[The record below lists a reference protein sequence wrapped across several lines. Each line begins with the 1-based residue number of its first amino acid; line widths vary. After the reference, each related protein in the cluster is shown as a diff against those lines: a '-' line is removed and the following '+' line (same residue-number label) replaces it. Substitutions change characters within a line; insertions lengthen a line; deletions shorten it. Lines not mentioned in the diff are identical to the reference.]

1 MELVINKLNLD
12 VMKSGIQATVNCKKG
27 DILTRAVVA
36 SFRMNGQTYKVPNG
50 ATAVFRAK
58 KPDGTVIYNNATVQ
72 DGKVHFIFT
81 SQYCAV
87 AGKYTGEI
95 QLIKS
100 GKVLYTPKF
109 CISVEDNIYS
119 DSEIESTNEYT
130 QLTESIEDAEE
141 ALQIAQNLHLIEY
154 VNNLDSPGDDKY
166 LYVLEETAPYF
177 TMTDFPTAVSS
188 GTMFESTDETYPLL
202 LFTGMIL
209 QENKYEDTG
218 VVQFR
223 SFVNPSATGEQTS
236 MFGYDVA
243 NEKWVKLQDFDY
255 YGDDALNTGD
265 ELILTDEAAGEV
277 HDPVV
282 TDYVIKSNPKYEVEP
297 TRNTRVVYIYD
308 NDEHSTIYYYIFTS
322 TGNVSFTE
330 DSNVIDLDNIPE
342 LLVGDSATP
351 YVYDEIL
358 NKYVSLTDASLKG
371 RIAIL
376 EDKMTAAEEDINSLK
391 DAETFSINIFDI
403 ENVLTINKTFLE
415 IGNQL
420 RTDYK
425 DQIRVFLN
433 YRDGY
438 FNRKVEGLISHYEL
452 TGQEAHIKFRFDTC
466 NDKNNTIRFYLLKLD
481 NTFTLDELF
490 TQENQAKLTAGNN
503 ITIDSNNRI
512 SATGGGGGGEIDP
525 VIFDMRPGYSTCNKT
540 YNEFKVLYDA
550 NGGTF
555 PIYIYDGGYH
565 SGEIYGYYPV
575 ADIEY
580 NDYSQEFVLYFDTGV
595 ITTMV
600 NHIAKITYK
609 SDNSISMSY
618 SRTILQK
625 QLTEGSGISIASDGT
640 ISVNYPNGDEVS
652 Y

>member
-81 SQYCAV
+81 SQYCAI

-166 LYVLEETAPYF
+166 LYVLEETTPYF
-177 TMTDFPTAVSS
+177 TLTDFPTTVSC
-188 GTMFESTDETYPLL
+188 GIIFESTDDTYPLL
-202 LFTGMIL
+202 LFTGMVL
-209 QENKYEDTG
+209 QENAYEDPD
-218 VVQFR
+218 VIQFR
-223 SFVNPSATGEQTS
+223 SFINPSATGEYTS

-243 NEKWVKLQDFDY
+243 NEKWVELYQFAY
-255 YGDDALNTGD
+255 SGASALSQGD
-265 ELILTDEAAGEV
+265 EIILTDGNMIQGTP
-277 HDPVV
+277 DPII
-282 TDYVIKSNPKYEVEP
+282 TDYIVKKNPKYNIA
-297 TRNTRVVYIYD
+297 RGLVYLYD
-308 NDEHSTIYYYIFTS
+308 NSQAVTTIFYYFTN
-322 TGNVSFTE
+322 TGNVGY
-330 DSNVIDLDNIPE
+330 DADDNVIDLDNIPE

-452 TGQEAHIKFRFDTC
+452 TGQEAHIEFRFDTS
-466 NDKNNTIRFYLLKLD
+466 NDKNNTIRLYLLKLD

-503 ITIDSNNRI
+503 ISIINNVI
-512 SATGGGGGGEIDP
+512 SATGGGGGEIDP

-540 YNEFKVLYDA
+540 YNEFKALYDA

>member
-81 SQYCAV
+81 SQYCAI

-166 LYVLEETAPYF
+166 LYVLEETTPYF
-177 TMTDFPTAVSS
+177 TLTDFPTTVSC
-188 GTMFESTDETYPLL
+188 GIIFESTDDTYPLL
-202 LFTGMIL
+202 LFTGMVL
-209 QENKYEDTG
+209 QENAYEDPD
-218 VVQFR
+218 VIQFR
-223 SFVNPSATGEQTS
+223 SFINPSATGEYTS

-243 NEKWVKLQDFDY
+243 NEKWVELYQFAY
-255 YGDDALNTGD
+255 SGASALSQGD
-265 ELILTDEAAGEV
+265 EIILTDGNMIQGTP
-277 HDPVV
+277 DPII
-282 TDYVIKSNPKYEVEP
+282 TDYIVKKNPKYNIA
-297 TRNTRVVYIYD
+297 RGLVYLYD
-308 NDEHSTIYYYIFTS
+308 NSQSVTTIFYYFTN
-322 TGNVSFTE
+322 TGNVGY
-330 DSNVIDLDNIPE
+330 DADDNVIDLDNIPE

-452 TGQEAHIKFRFDTC
+452 TGQEAHIEFRFDTS
-466 NDKNNTIRFYLLKLD
+466 NDKNNTIRLYLLKLD

-503 ITIDSNNRI
+503 ISIINNVI
-512 SATGGGGGGEIDP
+512 SATGGGGGEIDP

-540 YNEFKVLYDA
+540 YNEFKALYDA

>member
-177 TMTDFPTAVSS
+177 TLTDFPTTVSC
-188 GTMFESTDETYPLL
+188 GIIFESTDDTYPLL
-202 LFTGMIL
+202 LFTGMVL
-209 QENKYEDTG
+209 QENAYEDPD
-218 VVQFR
+218 VIQFR
-223 SFVNPSATGEQTS
+223 SFINPSATGEYTS

-243 NEKWVKLQDFDY
+243 NEKWVELYQFAY
-255 YGDDALNTGD
+255 SGASALSQGD
-265 ELILTDEAAGEV
+265 EIILTDGDMIQGTP
-277 HDPVV
+277 DPII
-282 TDYVIKSNPKYEVEP
+282 TDYIVKKNPKYNIA
-297 TRNTRVVYIYD
+297 RGLVYLYD
-308 NDEHSTIYYYIFTS
+308 NSQAVTTIFHYFTN
-322 TGNVSFTE
+322 TGNVGY
-330 DSNVIDLDNIPE
+330 DADDNVIDLDNIPE

-351 YVYDEIL
+351 YVYDEVL
-358 NKYVSLTDASLKG
+358 NKYVSLADASLKG
-371 RIAIL
+371 RIAVL
-376 EDKMTAAEEDINSLK
+376 EDKMTAAELAITAAESDIDNIEDELDFSVLVTLGNNPTINHTF
-391 DAETFSINIFDI
+391 AEIREAKTNYGLFPVRVFYTENNLPKYANGYLNVANDLLLYSFKFDI
-403 ENVLTINKTFLE
+403 STKDKIHTIIANLNNADVLTI
-415 IGNQL
+415 
-420 RTDYK
+420 TDEYT
-425 DQIRVFLN
+425 DV
-433 YRDGY
+433 
-438 FNRKVEGLISHYEL
+438 
-452 TGQEAHIKFRFDTC
+452 
-466 NDKNNTIRFYLLKLD
+466 
-481 NTFTLDELF
+481 
-490 TQENQAKLTAGNN
+490 QAKLTAGDN

-512 SATGGGGGGEIDP
+512 SATGGGGGGIDP

-540 YNEFKVLYDA
+540 YNEFKALYDA

-640 ISVNYPNGDEVS
+640 ISVNYPNGDTIE

>member
-81 SQYCAV
+81 SQYCAI

-166 LYVLEETAPYF
+166 LYVLEETTPYF
-177 TMTDFPTAVSS
+177 TLTDFPTTVSC
-188 GTMFESTDETYPLL
+188 GIIFESTDDTYPLL
-202 LFTGMIL
+202 LFTGMVL
-209 QENKYEDTG
+209 QENAYEDPD
-218 VVQFR
+218 VIQFR
-223 SFVNPSATGEQTS
+223 SFINPSATGEYTS

-243 NEKWVKLQDFDY
+243 NEKWVELYQFAY
-255 YGDDALNTGD
+255 SGASALSQGD
-265 ELILTDEAAGEV
+265 EIILTDGNMIQGTP
-277 HDPVV
+277 DPII
-282 TDYVIKSNPKYEVEP
+282 TDYIVKKNPKYNIA
-297 TRNTRVVYIYD
+297 RGLVYLYD
-308 NDEHSTIYYYIFTS
+308 NSQAVTTIFHYFTN
-322 TGNVSFTE
+322 TGNVGY
-330 DSNVIDLDNIPE
+330 DADDNVIDLDNIPE

-371 RIAIL
+371 RIAVL

-415 IGNQL
+415 IRNQL

-452 TGQEAHIKFRFDTC
+452 TGQEAHIEFRFDTS

-481 NTFTLDELF
+481 NTFTLDKLF

-503 ITIDSNNRI
+503 ISIINNVI
-512 SATGGGGGGEIDP
+512 SATGGGGGQIDP

-540 YNEFKVLYDA
+540 YNEFKALYDA

-618 SRTILQK
+618 SRTFLQK

>member
-81 SQYCAV
+81 SQYCAI

-166 LYVLEETAPYF
+166 LYVLEETTPYF
-177 TMTDFPTAVSS
+177 TLTDFPTTVSC
-188 GTMFESTDETYPLL
+188 GIIFESTDDTYPLL
-202 LFTGMIL
+202 LFTGMVL
-209 QENKYEDTG
+209 QENAYEDPD
-218 VVQFR
+218 VIQFR
-223 SFVNPSATGEQTS
+223 SFINPSATGEYTS

-243 NEKWVKLQDFDY
+243 NEKWVELYQFAY
-255 YGDDALNTGD
+255 SGASALSQGD
-265 ELILTDEAAGEV
+265 EIILTDGNMIQGTP
-277 HDPVV
+277 DPII
-282 TDYVIKSNPKYEVEP
+282 TDYIVKKNPKYNIA
-297 TRNTRVVYIYD
+297 RGLVYLYD
-308 NDEHSTIYYYIFTS
+308 NSQAVTTIFHYFTN
-322 TGNVSFTE
+322 TGNVGY
-330 DSNVIDLDNIPE
+330 DADDNVIDLDNIPE

-371 RIAIL
+371 RIAVL

-452 TGQEAHIKFRFDTC
+452 TGQEAHIEFRFDTS

-503 ITIDSNNRI
+503 ISIINNVI
-512 SATGGGGGGEIDP
+512 SATGGGGGEIDP

-540 YNEFKVLYDA
+540 YNEFKALYDA

-618 SRTILQK
+618 SRTFLQK

>member
-50 ATAVFRAK
+50 AKAVFRAK

-81 SQYCAV
+81 SQYCAI

-95 QLIKS
+95 TLIKS

-166 LYVLEETAPYF
+166 LYVLEETTPYF
-177 TMTDFPTAVSS
+177 TLTDFPTTVSC
-188 GTMFESTDETYPLL
+188 GIIFESTDDTYPLL
-202 LFTGMIL
+202 LFTGMVL
-209 QENKYEDTG
+209 QENAYEDPD
-218 VVQFR
+218 VIQFR
-223 SFVNPSATGEQTS
+223 SFINPSATGEYTS

-243 NEKWVKLQDFDY
+243 NEKWVELYQFAY
-255 YGDDALNTGD
+255 SGASALSQGD
-265 ELILTDEAAGEV
+265 EIILTDGNMIQGTP
-277 HDPVV
+277 DPII
-282 TDYVIKSNPKYEVEP
+282 TDYIVKKNPKYNIA
-297 TRNTRVVYIYD
+297 RGLVYLYD
-308 NDEHSTIYYYIFTS
+308 NSQSVTTIFYYFTN
-322 TGNVSFTE
+322 TGNVGY
-330 DSNVIDLDNIPE
+330 DADDNVIDLDNIPE

-452 TGQEAHIKFRFDTC
+452 TGQEAHIEFRFDTS
-466 NDKNNTIRFYLLKLD
+466 NDKNNTIRLYLLKLD

-503 ITIDSNNRI
+503 ISIINNVI
-512 SATGGGGGGEIDP
+512 SATGGGGGGGSVDITQFTITTGDGTTVECNMPISEIISKLNDNTLIAQAYIHEGSSITSYKVP
-525 VIFDMRPGYSTCNKT
+525 LTRIIFG
-540 YNEFKVLYDA
+540 
-550 NGGTF
+550 GGTT
-555 PIYIYDGGYH
+555 YDFYF
-565 SGEIYGYYPV
+565 E
-575 ADIEY
+575 
-580 NDYSQEFVLYFDTGV
+580 YFDLTTTSLISWKVQKTG
-595 ITTMV
+595 
-600 NHIAKITYK
+600 NPSEDTYTATK
-609 SDNSISMSY
+609 TVTQY
-618 SRTILQK
+618 QGK
-625 QLTEGSGISIASDGT
+625 LTEGDGIDITNGV
-640 ISVNYPNGDEVS
+640 ISVNYPNGDTIE

>member
-81 SQYCAV
+81 SQYCAI

-166 LYVLEETAPYF
+166 LYVLEETTPYF
-177 TMTDFPTAVSS
+177 TLTDFPTTVSC
-188 GTMFESTDETYPLL
+188 GIIFESTDDTYPLL
-202 LFTGMIL
+202 LFTGMVL
-209 QENKYEDTG
+209 QENAYEDPD
-218 VVQFR
+218 VIQFR
-223 SFVNPSATGEQTS
+223 SFINPSATGEYTS

-243 NEKWVKLQDFDY
+243 NEKWVELYQFAY
-255 YGDDALNTGD
+255 SGASALSQGD
-265 ELILTDEAAGEV
+265 EIILTDGNMIQGTP
-277 HDPVV
+277 DPII
-282 TDYVIKSNPKYEVEP
+282 TDYIVKKNPKYNIA
-297 TRNTRVVYIYD
+297 RGLVYLYD
-308 NDEHSTIYYYIFTS
+308 NSQSVTTIFYYFTN
-322 TGNVSFTE
+322 TGNVGY
-330 DSNVIDLDNIPE
+330 DADDNVIDLDNIPE

-371 RIAIL
+371 RIAVL

-452 TGQEAHIKFRFDTC
+452 TGQEAHIEFRFDTS
-466 NDKNNTIRFYLLKLD
+466 NDKNNTIRLYLLKLD

-503 ITIDSNNRI
+503 ISIINNVI
-512 SATGGGGGGEIDP
+512 SATGGGGGEIDP

-540 YNEFKVLYDA
+540 YNEFKALYDA